1 MIAVR
6 SLLFNAFFYGWTAI
20 IVIVGLP
27 LLLGPRIG
35 IYYLGRAWAHPILA
49 ALRLL
54 CGLRHEVH
62 GRENLPPGAVLIAAK
77 HQSAWDTIIFSI
89 LLWDHSFVLKR
100 ELLWV
105 PLFGLYLARAGLIAV
120 DRQGGSKALRKMVTA
135 AKSVAAAG
143 RPIVIFP
150 EGTRVA
156 PDQQRPYHPGVAAL
170 YSQLGVPVVPV
181 ALNSGLFWRRRSFW
195 KVPGSITLE
204 FLPPIGP
211 GLPRKV
217 FLARLEQAIEGR
229 SRALASL
236 GPTEQPT
243 EHKPLSPN

>member
-1 MIAVR
+1 V
-6 SLLFNAFFYGWTAI
+6 T
-20 IVIVGLP
+20 VGLP

-35 IYYLGRAWAHPILA
+35 IYYLGRVWAHPILA

-54 CGLRHEVH
+54 CGLRHEVR
-62 GRENLPPGAVLIAAK
+62 GRENLPTGAVLIAAK

-120 DRQGGSKALRKMVTA
+120 DRQGGSKALRKMVAA
-135 AKSVAAAG
+135 AKAVAAAG

-156 PDQQRPYHPGVAAL
+156 PDQQRPYQPGVAAL

-195 KVPGSITLE
+195 KRPGTITLE
-204 FLPPIGP
+204 FLPPIAP

-229 SRALASL
+229 SRALVCL
-236 GPTEQPT
+236 GPAELAP
-243 EHKPLSPN
+243 EDKPLA

>member
-1 MIAVR
+1 MTALR
-6 SLLFNAFFYGWTAI
+6 SLLFNGFFYGWTALC
-20 IVIVGLP
+20 VVVGLP
-27 LLLGPRIG
+27 LLLGPRRG

-49 ALRLL
+49 ALALL
-54 CGLRHEVH
+54 CGLRHEVR
-62 GRENLPPGAVLIAAK
+62 GRENLPAGAVLIAAK

-120 DRQGGSKALRKMVTA
+120 DRQGGARALKQM
-135 AKSVAAAG
+135 VAAARRVAALG

-156 PDQQRPYHPGVAAL
+156 SGQHRPYQPGVAAL
-170 YSQLGVPVVPV
+170 YGQLGLPVVPV
-181 ALNSGLFWRRRSFW
+181 ALNSGLFWRRRSFL
-195 KVPGSITLE
+195 KRPGTITLE
-204 FLPPIGP
+204 FLRPIAP

-217 FLARLEQAIEGR
+217 FLARLEEAIEGR
-229 SRALASL
+229 SRALAGRGGAEL
-236 GPTEQPT
+236 PPQ
-243 EHKPLSPN
+243 HKPLAQK